1 MTENKRET
9 FAELV
14 ALAAEKE
21 LLRRFVLSR
30 PASAPLPKKVSARLT
45 LRRGRKILYFEE
57 SYPDGRVR
65 QFALSQEEIAE
76 TLPKMM
82 ENYLQADLSTPLG
95 DAVLL
100 RSKRGTE
107 TLRGETNL
115 RRALE
120 RNDTSP
126 LLSTLTA
133 LAYEPRRILS
143 GSEPFLRALGVSD
156 DRGRV
161 HDKRQPKFR
170 QINRFLELVADVFDR
185 LPKGDEPLLVY
196 DLCCGKSYL
205 SFALYYYLTAV
216 RNRKVEMLCVDLKAD
231 VIAFCEGV
239 ARDAGFLAL
248 DGGYGM
254 VFRASDIRRLPR
266 ERRPHLVVSLHACDT
281 ATDVVLD
288 AAADLRAS
296 VILSTPC
303 CHRYLDRKIVAP
315 ELAFVTKHPKLRG
328 KMAEALTDG
337 LRCLRLE
344 AAGYDVTAAEL
355 VDPDDTPKNTVLRAI
370 LRPDPVKM
378 RAASA
383 AYEAAKR
390 FLLGD
395 GADAYL
401 SDVYGGKP

>member
-1 MTENKRET
+1 MTANKREAM
-9 FAELV
+9 AELV
-14 ALAAEKE
+14 FIAAERE
-21 LLRRFVLSR
+21 RLRRFVLSK
-30 PASAPLPKKVSARLT
+30 PKQPGLPQKASARLT
-45 LRRGRKILYFEE
+45 VRRGQKILFFEE
-57 SYPDGRVR
+57 SYPGGRVR
-65 QFALSQEEIAE
+65 QFALSPAEITQ
-76 TLPKMM
+76 TLPEKM
-82 ENYLQADLSTPLG
+82 EDYLQADLLTPVG

-100 RSKRGTE
+100 RSKKGTE
-107 TLRGETNL
+107 TLRGEAAL

-120 RNDTSP
+120 ENGGEP
-126 LLSTLTA
+126 FLSTITSLDR
-133 LAYEPRRILS
+133 EPRRILS
-143 GSEPFLRALGVSD
+143 GEEPFLRALGISD
-156 DRGRV
+156 ERGRV

-170 QINRFLELVADVFDR
+170 QINRFLELASDIYDE
-185 LPKGDEPLLVY
+185 LPGGDAPLLVY

-205 SFALYYYLTAV
+205 SFALYHFLTAIK
-216 RNRKVEMLCVDLKAD
+216 NRRVEMLCVDLKAD

-239 ARDAGFLAL
+239 AGDAGFLAS
-248 DGGYGM
+248 DGGTGM
-254 VFRASDIRRLPR
+254 IFRAADIRRLPR
-266 ERRPHLVVSLHACDT
+266 DRRPDLVVSLHACDV

-288 AAADLRAS
+288 AAADLGAK

-303 CHRYLDRKIVAP
+303 CHRYLDRKIVSP

-344 AAGYDVTAAEL
+344 AAGYEVTAAEL

-370 LRPDPVKM
+370 LRPVPQKM
-378 RAASA
+378 QEAKT

-401 SDVYGGKP
+401 CDI